1 MSVPVSGVMASQS
14 LKALNSFTLV
24 VAFTEAIFWN
34 TLFLAVHKA
43 PSPVSSQGSAS
54 MFLPKENLLG
64 PQRHSQGGVRAQPA
78 LLAEGE
84 IGVQFRI
91 PSLDLGVKCNMP
103 LIRGRWY

>member
-54 MFLPKENLLG
+54 MFLPKENLLR